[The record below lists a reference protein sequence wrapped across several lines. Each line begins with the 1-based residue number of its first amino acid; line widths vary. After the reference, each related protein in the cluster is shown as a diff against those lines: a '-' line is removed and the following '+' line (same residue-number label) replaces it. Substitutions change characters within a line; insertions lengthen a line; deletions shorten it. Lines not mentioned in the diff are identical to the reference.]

1 MNGVHQRLEDLVM
14 EHDPA
19 NPACSQEDI
28 DYIISELEAIQ
39 ETLNEGLDLIKRDP
53 PVVEA
58 RGVRHLLDT

>member
-1 MNGVHQRLEDLVM
+1 M